1 MLPQL
6 KDINRLQIKL
16 SDAELITAFA
26 QERQRMSKKKRV
38 PRQSLD
44 FKIAAVDSALERNH
58 ANLQRTK
65 SSPGLAGTPVLHSG
79 GFLTPHIEQ
88 QPQAPKHTQIDAP
101 YVSQPEIYHHRPSPR
116 PTDYNTPSDSIRG
129 ASLQPTRVLPN
140 ISRHS
145 HQVSQPTSRPRPE
158 FKEVHRLV
166 HPYQAPTLTASY
178 VNPRDLNPTQQI
190 PTAKPNSTYQRGE

>member
-26 QERQRMSKKKRV
+26 QERQKMFKKKRV
-38 PRQSLD
+38 PRQSLN
-44 FKIAAVDSALERNH
+44 FKRAAVDSALERNRD
-58 ANLQRTK
+58 NLQPTK
-65 SSPGLAGTPVLHSG
+65 VSPGLAETPLLHSG
-79 GFLTPHIEQ
+79 GFLTPHIEL
-88 QPQAPKHTQIDAP
+88 QPQAFKHTQIDAP
-101 YVSQPEIYHHRPSPR
+101 YGSQPEIYHHRPSPR
-116 PTDYNTPSDSIRG
+116 PTAYNIPSDSIRS

-145 HQVSQPTSRPRPE
+145 HQVSQPTSQPRPE

-178 VNPRDLNPTQQI
+178 ANPRDLNPTQQI